1 MWLRVWLDQDLQTL
15 FSPLFSQGD
24 VAFVGQKIISPI
36 ERATRVSSKIIRNT
50 VKDHLTC
57 EVWYCAYF
65 CKNCGASRLGLRLA
79 CRLAKVP
86 SSHAHVPRQAGLGL
100 PRGLLQRQPR
110 LAQ

>member
-1 MWLRVWLDQDLQTL
+1 MDKSNDESPIVNRARTRVW
-15 FSPLFSQGD
+15 
-24 VAFVGQKIISPI
+24 
-36 ERATRVSSKIIRNT
+36 SKIIRNN

-65 CKNCGASRLGLRLA
+65 CKKCGASRLGLRLA

-86 SSHAHVPRQAGLGL
+86 SRHAHVPRQAGLGL